1 MSKTALNEFKRAR
14 EDQLTRNDARRI
26 RTRVEAAQ
34 NAAVAGR
41 RWPFELTQ
49 NAHDAGPRDGD
60 ERVEI
65 IFRLRDGNLVVSHT
79 GKPFSAQELAALL
92 SGGSSK
98 EFDDEETT
106 GRFGTGFLA
115 THSLSTRVDVKGV
128 IET

>member
-41 RWPFELTQ
+41 RWPFELIQ

-65 IFRLRDGNLVVSHT
+65 IFRLLDDNLVVSHT

-92 SGGSSK
+92 SGGSS
-98 EFDDEETT
+98 
-106 GRFGTGFLA
+106 
-115 THSLSTRVDVKGV
+115 
-128 IET
+128 